1 MKGKPFSKELEDR
14 EINAWLAGASG
25 VNQLA
30 FSMNCAAHP
39 SLSLQYEECFLWGTG
54 VNEGNHLLRRP
65 KAKTGREFQ
74 RETYIQSYQ
83 AYKRGKKVL
92 RQMDSSLLAHLFYK
106 RKDNELARVEVGEN
120 GDRSIKVETE

>member
-1 MKGKPFSKELEDR
+1 MKGKPFSKELEDC

-25 VNQLA
+25 VNQLT

-65 KAKTGREFQ
+65 KAKSGREFQ
-74 RETYIQSYQ
+74 RETYIQSYE
-83 AYKRGKKVL
+83 AYKRGKKVMRHIGCVWSGQL
-92 RQMDSSLLAHLFYK
+92 YYRRVDEE
-106 RKDNELARVEVGEN
+106 NARAEAGEN
-120 GDRSIKVETE
+120 ADHSIKVDTK

>member
-1 MKGKPFSKELEDR
+1 MKGKPFSKEVEER

-25 VNQLA
+25 ISRLS
-30 FSMNCAAHP
+30 FLMNCAVHP
-39 SLSLQYEECFLWGTG
+39 SLSLQYEECILWGTDL
-54 VNEGNHLLRRP
+54 NEDNRLLCRP
-65 KAKTGREFQ
+65 KAKMGREFQ

-83 AYKRGKKVL
+83 AYKCGKKVL

-106 RKDNELARVEVGEN
+106 RKDNELARIEAGEN